1 MPAGCLHFTLILGVG
16 VGVGERLLALDQVSS
31 AERLINWFLD
41 ASPTPGC
48 FFRAQVSQVP
58 LPPSEKG
65 ESLFLLI
72 PIAAST

>member
-1 MPAGCLHFTLILGVG
+1 MLAFHSNTGGGGWGWGV
-16 VGVGERLLALDQVSS
+16 RLLALDRVSS

-48 FFRAQVSQVP
+48 FFRAQVSHIP